1 MCTETE
7 FFVTL
12 NVAAQYGSVFVTQ
25 LLDSKIILII

>member
-7 FFVTL
+7 FSVIL
-12 NVAAQYGSVFVTQ
+12 NVEAQYGSVFVTQ